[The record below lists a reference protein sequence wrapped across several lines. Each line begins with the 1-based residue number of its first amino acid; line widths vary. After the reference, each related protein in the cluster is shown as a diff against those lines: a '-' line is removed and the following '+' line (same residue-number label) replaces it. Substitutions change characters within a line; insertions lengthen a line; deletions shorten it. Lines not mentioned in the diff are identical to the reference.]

1 MIMKTIPKSGL
12 MYLSLAGAMI
22 VGCYL
27 RLHNIDTHGLWLDEA
42 FSVAVSDPDNSFKRV
57 YERTLLDVHP
67 PLYQALLWLF
77 YKAFGYAEISGRYL
91 SVFFGVLLIPSVF
104 CLGWK
109 FFGRRTGL
117 ICAWLVAVNFY
128 LITYSQETRSYALL
142 VLLVVLSFLVFL
154 TLLHNPTALNAGVYA
169 VVAAMLVNTH
179 YFGFFPVLAQIGLF
193 YLMYGRKAFRRKM
206 FLKFLAV
213 GLFVLLTLLPSVGYI
228 AANIGRSGFWVPA
241 PDDDFF
247 IDLFALYFGNKILS
261 VMVAV
266 LMMFGLLDIFKGSER
281 KEFLWFF
288 ILWVGLC
295 AMVPY
300 MRSIYIQP
308 VLTMRNLIIVL
319 PALLM
324 LAGYGLG
331 LLRDQVLFY
340 SVMIAVFCFSLTPLF
355 TGSKPVHTFRNQ
367 LPPVSQMR
375 DVIHLIPGE
384 CADRA
389 LYSFA
394 QVETQGYAKVLG
406 LELKIKSVSEMEK
419 DIETAAQPLEFC
431 LLSTHG
437 IWIPDAEYRKKHGYH
452 FVGERT
458 VGDSSITKY
467 RTDIR

>member
-1 MIMKTIPKSGL
+1 MIMKATPQSGP

-77 YKAFGYAEISGRYL
+77 YKVFGYAEISGRYL

-154 TLLHNPTALNAGVYA
+154 TLVHNPTALNAVLYA
-169 VVAAMLVNTH
+169 VVTAMLVNTH

-193 YLMYGRKAFRRKM
+193 YLIYGRKAFRMRM
-206 FLKFLAV
+206 ILMFLAV
-213 GLFVLLTLLPSVGYI
+213 GLFVFLSLLPSIGYI
-228 AANIGRSGFWVPA
+228 VANIGRSGFWVPA
-241 PDDDFF
+241 PDDNFF
-247 IDLFALYFGNKILS
+247 TELFVLYFGNKTLAM
-261 VMVAV
+261 MVAI
-266 LMMFGLLDIFKGSER
+266 LMMFGLLDILKGSER

-288 ILWVGLC
+288 ILWVGVC

-300 MRSIYIQP
+300 MRSFYIQP
-308 VLTMRNLIIVL
+308 VLTMRNLIVLL

-340 SVMIAVFCFSLTPLF
+340 SVMIVVFCFSLTPLY
-355 TGSKPVHTFRNQ
+355 TGVKPVYTFRNQ

-375 DVIHLIPGE
+375 DVIQLIAGE

-389 LYSFA
+389 VYSFA
-394 QVETQGYAKVLG
+394 HLEAQGYAKVLG
-406 LELKIKSVSEMEK
+406 LELKVKSVSDMEK
-419 DIETAAQPLEFC
+419 DIESAAQPMEFC
-431 LLSTHG
+431 ILGTHG
-437 IWIPDAEYRKKHGYH
+437 TWIPDAEYRKEHGYH
-452 FVGERT
+452 FVDERA
-458 VGDSSITKY
+458 VGDSSIVRY
-467 RTDIR
+467 QTDIR